1 MIVKKNPKADVARLS
16 GLFYNV
22 GLIVALLLC
31 ITAFEW
37 KFYDNLETID
47 LGQLEDSFDETIE
60 IPVTEMPPPPAP
72 VLQQPEIVE
81 VKDEEEIKQDIQV
94 NMDVEVQQDA
104 VPDVPVKIDAPPP
117 PPPVEEKEDEIFLV
131 VEENAEPVG
140 GMQKF
145 YEFVSKNLEYPKQA
159 RRMGVEGRVVIQM
172 VVDKDGTLTDPKVL
186 KGIGSGCDEEAVRV
200 LKSSPKWKPGKQRG
214 KPVKV
219 KVTVPIIFKL
229 S

>member
-1 MIVKKNPKADVARLS
+1 MTDKKNPKADVNRLS

-22 GLIVALLLC
+22 GLVVALLLC

-94 NMDVEVQQDA
+94 NMDVEIQQDA

-117 PPPVEEKEDEIFLV
+117 PPPVEEKEDEVFLI
-131 VEENAEPVG
+131 VEDQPEPPG
-140 GMQKF
+140 GMAEF
-145 YEFVSKNLEYPKQA
+145 YKQIGKTLEYPKQA
-159 RRMGVEGRVVIQM
+159 RRMGIEGRVFVQF
-172 VVDKDGTLTDPKVL
+172 VVDKDGSLGDIKVV
-186 KGIGSGCDEEAVRV
+186 KGIGSGCDEAAVEA
-200 LKSSPKWKPGKQRG
+200 LKKMPKWKPGKQRG
-214 KPVKV
+214 RPVKV
-219 KVTVPIIFKL
+219 RMSLPIMFKL
-229 S
+229 G